1 MGQLLCH
8 HPSTRLH
15 HLHHSCS
22 SATEHPSFIVIEE
35 PILMDCSRNTG
46 CFKYCIGLHGYSTGL
61 VILGQLSVIAI
72 QSTSS
77 CFTDLSRLKRRPIPW
92 HGRRAPSNLVTPE
105 ERSLRSRIGAYALHA
120 RYDAKETTK
129 AARKAFMAKFE
140 REVDP
145 DSVLPVMERRRR
157 AAAARKEYF
166 TRLAYRSS
174 RSRKKL
180 QQKKPLST

>member
-8 HPSTRLH
+8 LPSTRLH

-22 SATEHPSFIVIEE
+22 SATERRSVIVIEQ
-35 PILMDCSRNTG
+35 PTLMDGPRNTG
-46 CFKYCIGLHGYSTGL
+46 CFKYCIGVHRYSTGL
-61 VILGQLSVIAI
+61 VILGQISVIAI
-72 QSTSS
+72 QTTTS
-77 CFTDLSRLKRRPIPW
+77 CFTELSWFKRRPIPW

-120 RYDAKETTK
+120 RHDAKETTK

-145 DSVLPVMERRRR
+145 DSILPVMERRRR

-166 TRLAYRSS
+166 TRLAYRSG
-174 RSRKKL
+174 RSRKRL

>member
-1 MGQLLCH
+1 MGQTLCH
-8 HPSTRLH
+8 LPSTQLH

-22 SATEHPSFIVIEE
+22 SATEHPSFIVIEQ
-35 PILMDCSRNTG
+35 PSLMDSPYNTG

-61 VILGQLSVIAI
+61 MIPGQLSVIAI
-72 QSTSS
+72 QTTTS
-77 CFTDLSRLKRRPIPW
+77 CFTDLSRFKRRPIAW

-120 RYDAKETTK
+120 RHDAKETTK

-140 REVDP
+140 LEVDP

-180 QQKKPLST
+180 HQKKPILT